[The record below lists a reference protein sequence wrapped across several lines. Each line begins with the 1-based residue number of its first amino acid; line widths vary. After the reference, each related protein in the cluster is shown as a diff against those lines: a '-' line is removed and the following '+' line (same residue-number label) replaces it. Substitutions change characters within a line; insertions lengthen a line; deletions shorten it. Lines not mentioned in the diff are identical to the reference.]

1 LGSGSVRRVAAKV
14 YAAAELDA
22 EMRIAMMKQ
31 LTQMVT
37 WQQMAAIAGWPF
49 DDHIADS
56 MDGEEGA
63 IEIDW
68 AVYSDG
74 RPVFTVVDWLDGYAT
89 IVHHPDL
96 LQPETEDTGELAE
109 EMCPCCGGM
118 PCTEPGAD
126 DEGEGDAQMHGAE
139 GRPNSVNSLV
149 QLQHNN
155 FDHRDQLG
163 PFGRSVTTTVQVRPG
178 PSEWGIESRTNT
190 TASVVVGDPP
200 THRRLPRPDR
210 GDRYRGL

>member
-1 LGSGSVRRVAAKV
+1 MASGEDYGKYFCALGSRSVRRVAAKV

-37 WQQMAAIAGWPF
+37 WQQMAAIAGWPL
-49 DDHIADS
+49 DDHITDGT
-56 MDGEEGA
+56 DGEEGA

-89 IVHHPDL
+89 IVFHPDL

-118 PCTEPGAD
+118 PCTEPEPMTKGRATPRCTELKD
-126 DEGEGDAQMHGAE
+126 D
-139 GRPNSVNSLV
+139 P
-149 QLQHNN
+149 
-155 FDHRDQLG
+155 
-163 PFGRSVTTTVQVRPG
+163 VR
-178 PSEWGIESRTNT
+178 
-190 TASVVVGDPP
+190 
-200 THRRLPRPDR
+200 
-210 GDRYRGL
+210 

>member
-1 LGSGSVRRVAAKV
+1 MTTAKESAMAIGEDYRKYFCALGSRSVRRVAAKV

-37 WQQMAAIAGWPF
+37 WQQMAAIAGWPL
-49 DDHIADS
+49 DDHTTDGT
-56 MDGEEGA
+56 DGEEGA

-96 LQPETEDTGELAE
+96 LQPETEDT
-109 EMCPCCGGM
+109 
-118 PCTEPGAD
+118 
-126 DEGEGDAQMHGAE
+126 
-139 GRPNSVNSLV
+139 R
-149 QLQHNN
+149 
-155 FDHRDQLG
+155 QLG
-163 PFGRSVTTTVQVRPG
+163 PSGRSVTTTVQVRTG

>member
-1 LGSGSVRRVAAKV
+1 MASGEDYRKYFCALGSRSVRRVAAKV

-89 IVHHPDL
+89 IVHHPNS
-96 LQPETEDTGELAE
+96 LQPETDDTGELAE
-109 EMCPCCGGM
+109 ERCPCCGGM
-118 PCTEPGAD
+118 PEPASGPD
-126 DEGEGDAQMHGAE
+126 DGGDLDA
-139 GRPNSVNSLV
+139 
-149 QLQHNN
+149 
-155 FDHRDQLG
+155 
-163 PFGRSVTTTVQVRPG
+163 PG
-178 PSEWGIESRTNT
+178 TK
-190 TASVVVGDPP
+190 
-200 THRRLPRPDR
+200 
-210 GDRYRGL
+210 